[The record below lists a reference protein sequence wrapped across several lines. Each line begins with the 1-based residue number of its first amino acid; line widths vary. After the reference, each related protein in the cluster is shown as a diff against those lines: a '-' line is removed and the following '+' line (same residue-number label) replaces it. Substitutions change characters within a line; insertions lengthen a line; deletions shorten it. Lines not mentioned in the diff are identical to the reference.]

1 MSRTRVFAGIVVLAF
16 SGFDTARAAEPAFPR
31 RTVVGQILSSD
42 RAPRVCIRVSPELHY
57 IGRHA
62 FTIGTIAAGDR
73 FVFGEARD
81 LVPKRLFIAQ
91 FEALLPGAAETYRY
105 RTGDLEL
112 GGLSF
117 KHGVFAFSNRV
128 AAKESP
134 TGEAALTAKFLEQH
148 GFRLPDEWLADRYVT
163 IGDSTRKSELILFVM
178 EPLSVSGG
186 RLSDLADPESPP
198 AVIVDAM
205 VRRSRA
211 AFELVPCRSP

>member
-1 MSRTRVFAGIVVLAF
+1 
-16 SGFDTARAAEPAFPR
+16 
-31 RTVVGQILSSD
+31 
-42 RAPRVCIRVSPELHY
+42 VSPELHY

-91 FEALLPGAAETYRY
+91 FEAMLPGAAETYRY

-112 GGLSF
+112 GGLAF
-117 KHGVFAFSNRV
+117 KHGVFAFNRD
-128 AAKESP
+128 AARENP
-134 TGEAALTAKFLEQH
+134 NGEAALTAKFLEQH
-148 GFRLPDEWLADRYVT
+148 GFRLPDEWLADRYAT

-178 EPLSVSGG
+178 EPLSVSGL

-198 AVIVDAM
+198 TAIAEAM
-205 VRRSRA
+205 TRRARRT
-211 AFELVPCRSP
+211 FELVSCRDP